1 MGFATGLRSRGSGG
15 GTACDSHLR
24 KLRPVH
30 IPGRL
35 VCRSPRSQSGF
46 EKRSSSLRLSHYA
59 ASSRAVKFHVSSQT
73 HNSSALCCPQD
84 LEVPDGLAVVARLN
98 LSLEAP
104 EKLTPRLDEPGQSL
118 ALLPK
123 QTGTSQRRG
132 RRQRKSELETAPI
145 RRRKFRV
152 ALLVPVAGSTLS
164 QP

>member
-1 MGFATGLRSRGSGG
+1 M
-15 GTACDSHLR
+15 
-24 KLRPVH
+24 
-30 IPGRL
+30 
-35 VCRSPRSQSGF
+35 
-46 EKRSSSLRLSHYA
+46 
-59 ASSRAVKFHVSSQT
+59 
-73 HNSSALCCPQD
+73 
-84 LEVPDGLAVVARLN
+84 PDGLAVVARLN